1 VNTCARGKGWF
12 SEGRE
17 TTGGG
22 KTIDELEASFRLQF
36 LSWYALGPTASPSS
50 EFIEKSR
57 VCYISGSSAWT
68 LEWIKDQTTFH

>member
-22 KTIDELEASFRLQF
+22 KTIEELEASFRLQIPQ
-36 LSWYALGPTASPSS
+36 LV
-50 EFIEKSR
+50 R
-57 VCYISGSSAWT
+57 VRPYGLPQFRI
-68 LEWIKDQTTFH
+68 H